1 MEAQPI
7 IATVMVIERDF
18 TKNEEAEA
26 GITIDFRAARGNA
39 LGTLAST
46 RSTGL
51 STRQVSTDAN
61 TGPATGRA
69 AQ

>member
-7 IATVMVIERDF
+7 IATVMVIERAF
-18 TKNEEAEA
+18 TKNEEA
-26 GITIDFRAARGNA
+26 GGVITIDFRPARGNV
-39 LGTLAST
+39 LETLAST
-46 RSTGL
+46 

-61 TGPATGRA
+61 TGPASGRA